1 MTGMTERI
9 REEAGRL
16 RAGGDPG
23 WLDFA
28 AGRSVSLMQAYC
40 GREELPEGL
49 WRVGVS
55 LALWIY
61 DSRPEEMG
69 GTAKSIRE
77 GDVAVTFGDAAFT
90 MQEKEREMLA
100 YFSVELD
107 RWRKLG
113 W

>member
-1 MTGMTERI
+1 MTEKI
-9 REEAGRL
+9 RAELGRL
-16 RAGGDPG
+16 RPDGDGG

-28 AGRSVSLMQAYC
+28 AARSVSLMEGYC

-61 DSRPEEMG
+61 DSRPEERSG
-69 GTAKSIRE
+69 GAKSIRE
-77 GDVAVTFGDAAFT
+77 GDVAVTFGDTAFGT
-90 MQEKEREMLA
+90 QEKEREMLG

-107 RWRKLG
+107 RWRRMG